1 MGHEI
6 FRLHREHM
14 LDLRDYGRQ
23 LSVHRTQS
31 HIKVC
36 PGHRVW
42 RARRPEL
49 GSGPMF
55 SETVILRGHI
65 IDSLILPKVLD
76 QILTQGGEFKI
87 GEIKIG
93 QNRVNQS
100 FAQIEVSAP
109 THEKLDDIVL
119 RLRQHGAEVIEK
131 ADVQLAPAPA
141 DGVFPHDFYV
151 TTNQQ
156 TFITLGGVEIEVHPA
171 LMDCVVV
178 VDREAP
184 RATAKKFH
192 EIRRGMEIVVGHQG
206 IKVVP
211 VQRSTARTDV
221 FEFMSTSIS
230 LEKPK
235 SGIIREMATEL
246 QRAKTEGG
254 KILVVAGPAL
264 VHSGAVPH
272 LEKLIEWGDVDLLFG
287 GNALALHDIENALYG
302 TSLGINLERGSLA
315 ERGHENQ
322 MRAINAIRE
331 AGSISRA
338 VETGALKSGI
348 MAACVRHGVEFV
360 LAGSIRDDGPLPEV
374 ITDTLE
380 AQDAMRAKI
389 TGVTTAL
396 MMGTMLHSMAVANL
410 LPDRVKTLCV
420 DVNPAAVSRLTER
433 GSFQSLGLV
442 SDLEPFL
449 RELIVILGR

>member
-1 MGHEI
+1 
-6 FRLHREHM
+6 
-14 LDLRDYGRQ
+14 
-23 LSVHRTQS
+23 
-31 HIKVC
+31 
-36 PGHRVW
+36 
-42 RARRPEL
+42 
-49 GSGPMF
+49 MF

-76 QILTQGGEFKI
+76 QILTQGGDFKI

-93 QNRVNQS
+93 QNRVDQS
-100 FAQIEVSAP
+100 YARIEVSAP
-109 THEKLDDIVL
+109 THEALDEIVL

-141 DGVFPHDFYV
+141 DGVFPKDFYV

-156 TFITLGGVEIEVHPA
+156 TFVNADGAEIEVHPA
-171 LMDCVVV
+171 LMDCAVV
-178 VDREAP
+178 VDRAAR

-192 EIRRGMEIVVGHQG
+192 EVSRGMEIVVGHQG

-211 VQRSTARTDV
+211 VQRSTSRTDV

-235 SGIIREMATEL
+235 SGVIREMATEL
-246 QRAKTEGG
+246 KRAEVGG
-254 KILVVAGPAL
+254 KILVVAGPAV
-264 VHSGAVPH
+264 VHTGAVPH
-272 LEKLIEWGDVDLLFG
+272 LVKLIEWGYVDLLFG
-287 GNALALHDIENALYG
+287 GNALALHDIENALFG
-302 TSLGINLERGSLA
+302 TSVGINLERGSLA
-315 ERGHENQ
+315 ERGPENQ
-322 MRAINAIRE
+322 MRAINTIRE

-380 AQDAMRAKI
+380 AQDAMREKI

-410 LPDRVKTLCV
+410 LPATVKTLCV
-420 DVNPAAVSRLTER
+420 DVNPAAVSKLTER

-449 RELIVILGR
+449 RELTGTLAR

>member
-1 MGHEI
+1 
-6 FRLHREHM
+6 
-14 LDLRDYGRQ
+14 
-23 LSVHRTQS
+23 
-31 HIKVC
+31 
-36 PGHRVW
+36 
-42 RARRPEL
+42 
-49 GSGPMF
+49 MF

-76 QILTQGGEFKI
+76 QILTQGGDFKI

-93 QNRVNQS
+93 QNRVDQS
-100 FAQIEVSAP
+100 FARIEVSTA
-109 THEKLDDIVL
+109 THELLDDIVL
-119 RLRQHGAEVIEK
+119 RLRQHGAEIMEK

-141 DGVFPHDFYV
+141 DGVYPKDFYV

-156 TFITLGGVEIEVHPA
+156 TFITLDGTEIEVHPA
-171 LMDCVVV
+171 LMDCAVV
-178 VDREAP
+178 VDRDAR

-192 EIRRGMEIVVGHQG
+192 EVRRGMDIVIGHQG

-211 VQRSTARTDV
+211 VQRSTGHTDV
-221 FEFMSTSIS
+221 FEFMSTNIS

-246 QRAKTEGG
+246 QQARAKGG

-272 LEKLIEWGDVDLLFG
+272 LEKLIEWGFVDLLFG
-287 GNALALHDIENALYG
+287 GNALALHDIENALFG
-302 TSLGINLERGSLA
+302 TSGGIDLKRGSLA

-322 MRAINAIRE
+322 MRALNAIRE
-331 AGSISRA
+331 AGGIPRA
-338 VETGALKSGI
+338 VETGALQSGV

-374 ITDTLE
+374 MTDTLK
-380 AQDAMRAKI
+380 AQDAMREKI

-410 LPDRVKTLCV
+410 LPATVKTLCV

-449 RELIVILGR
+449 REITVLLAR

>member
-1 MGHEI
+1 
-6 FRLHREHM
+6 
-14 LDLRDYGRQ
+14 
-23 LSVHRTQS
+23 
-31 HIKVC
+31 
-36 PGHRVW
+36 
-42 RARRPEL
+42 
-49 GSGPMF
+49 MF
-55 SETVILRGHI
+55 SETIILRGHI

-93 QNRVNQS
+93 QNRVDQS
-100 FAQIEVSAP
+100 FACIEVSAAK
-109 THEKLDDIVL
+109 HELLDDIVL
-119 RLRQHGAEVIEK
+119 RLRQHGAEVLEK
-131 ADVQLAPAPA
+131 KDVQLAPAPA
-141 DGVFPHDFYV
+141 DGVFPKDFYV

-156 TFITLGGVEIEVHPA
+156 TLITFDGTEIEVHPA
-171 LMDCVVV
+171 LMDCAIV
-178 VDREAP
+178 VDREAR

-192 EIRRGMEIVVGHQG
+192 EVRRGMEIVVGHQG

-211 VQRSTARTDV
+211 VQRSTERTDV
-221 FEFMSTSIS
+221 FEFMSTNIL

-235 SGIIREMATEL
+235 SGIIREMAMEL
-246 QRAKTEGG
+246 QRARTEGG

-272 LEKLIEWGDVDLLFG
+272 LEKLMELGFVDLLFG
-287 GNALALHDIENALYG
+287 GNALALHDIENALFG
-302 TSLGINLERGSLA
+302 TSLGINLEQGSLA

-322 MRAINAIRE
+322 MRALNIIRK
-331 AGSISRA
+331 AGGISRA
-338 VETGALKSGI
+338 VEDGTLKSGI

-380 AQDAMRAKI
+380 AQDAMREKI

-410 LPDRVKTLCV
+410 LPATVKTLCV
-420 DVNPAAVSRLTER
+420 DVNPAAVSKLTER

-449 RELIVILGR
+449 RELTITLAR

>member
-1 MGHEI
+1 
-6 FRLHREHM
+6 
-14 LDLRDYGRQ
+14 
-23 LSVHRTQS
+23 
-31 HIKVC
+31 
-36 PGHRVW
+36 
-42 RARRPEL
+42 
-49 GSGPMF
+49 MF
-55 SETVILRGHI
+55 SETIILRGHI

-76 QILTQGGEFKI
+76 QILTQGGDFKI

-93 QNRVNQS
+93 QNRVDQS

-109 THEKLDDIVL
+109 THELLDDIVL
-119 RLRQHGAEVIEK
+119 RLRQHGAEVVEK
-131 ADVQLAPAPA
+131 KDVQLTPAPA
-141 DGVFPHDFYV
+141 DGVFPNDFYV

-156 TFITLGGVEIEVHPA
+156 TLITFDGTEIEVHPA
-171 LMDCVVV
+171 LMDCAIV
-178 VDREAP
+178 VDREAQ

-192 EIRRGMEIVVGHQG
+192 EVRRGMEIVVGHQG

-221 FEFMSTSIS
+221 FEFMSTNIS

-246 QRAKTEGG
+246 QRARTEGG

-264 VHSGAVPH
+264 IHSGAVPH
-272 LEKLIEWGDVDLLFG
+272 LEKLIELGFVDLLFG
-287 GNALALHDIENALYG
+287 GNALALHDIENALFG
-302 TSLGINLERGSLA
+302 TSLGINLEKGSLA

-322 MRAINAIRE
+322 MRALNIIRE
-331 AGSISRA
+331 AGGISRA
-338 VETGALKSGI
+338 VEDGTLKSGI

-380 AQDAMRAKI
+380 AQDAMREKI

-410 LPDRVKTLCV
+410 LPAKVKTLCV
-420 DVNPAAVSRLTER
+420 DVNPAAVSKLTER

-449 RELIVILGR
+449 RELTVTLAR